1 MVFNT
6 IALVAQPVELPPL
19 KRRAA
24 GSNPAGC
31 TVIESEEPMQ
41 RVISLF
47 RVADYEQWSPSQ
59 QLWPPPREQDEPLY
73 FSELLDFLRRQKALR
88 RGVEQEDGSVAQLR

>member
-1 MVFNT
+1 MFNT

-31 TVIESEEPMQ
+31 TVIESEETMQ

-47 RVADYEQWSPSQ
+47 READYEQWSPSQ
-59 QLWPPPREQDEPLY
+59 DQRPPPSEQEEPLY
-73 FSELLDFLRRQKALR
+73 FSELLEFLRRQKALR
-88 RGVEQEDGSVAQLR
+88 RGVKEQDGSVTQLR